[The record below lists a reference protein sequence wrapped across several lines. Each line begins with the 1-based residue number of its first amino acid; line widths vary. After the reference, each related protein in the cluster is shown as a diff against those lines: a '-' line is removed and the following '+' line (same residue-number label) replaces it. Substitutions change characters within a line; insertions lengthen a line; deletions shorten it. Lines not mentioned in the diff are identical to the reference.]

1 MKNWIGHGYY
11 WKRGDG
17 VAKDNYTGDY
27 NCIEEG
33 FVKIANAK
41 VVMADY
47 DLLRADFPQL

>member
-17 VAKDNYTGDY
+17 ITKDNYTGDY

-41 VVMADY
+41 VAMADY
-47 DLLRADFPQL
+47 DLLREDFPQL